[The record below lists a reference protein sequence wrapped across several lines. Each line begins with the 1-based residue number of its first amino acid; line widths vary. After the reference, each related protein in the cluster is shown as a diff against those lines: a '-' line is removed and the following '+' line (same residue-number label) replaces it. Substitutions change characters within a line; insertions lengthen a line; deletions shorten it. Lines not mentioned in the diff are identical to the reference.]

1 MKKALFVLLALPSIL
16 FAEIDP
22 VNTLS
27 NPKIILETSSEIIAE
42 SIQNDIDLCCVYEIC
57 KNDSIGST
65 TTLVIDKES
74 GIVLGTIYGFPNK
87 EFLQMLSI
95 KLTPEYINDVVR
107 ASRFT
112 NKLITE

>member
-1 MKKALFVLLALPSIL
+1 MKTALFLLLALPSII
-16 FAEIDP
+16 FAKVDP
-22 VNTLS
+22 ITTPSKPTL
-27 NPKIILETSSEIIAE
+27 ILETGSEIIIK
-42 SIQNDIDLCCVYEIC
+42 SLQNDINLCCVYEIC

-87 EFLQMLSI
+87 EFLQMLSK

-107 ASRFT
+107 ASQFT